1 MSVRHFLHCRDCKE
15 VFRPSPDDRAPS
27 FTVTSAGV
35 SAEQR
40 DDCIAF
46 LVRHARHAL
55 RTLRPTG
62 VVHADGG
69 LLADPMTVTYWEV
82 VDGDELRLVCGWR
95 ERLDDPRQYRVI
107 PGRLVADP
115 ATIAIPEDE
124 IRAELDRALYPG
136 VAAPRRLEAF
146 VERFRN
152 VVEALDPASLEII
165 YDVPSDATLAVAKLP
180 EAALTELLAGL
191 DQIFDAADAPRIAS
205 HLQGSTA
212 DHDAFSVLVRRP
224 VRVELDAVA

>member
-1 MSVRHFLHCRDCKE
+1 MSVRHFLHCRDCEE

-27 FTVTSAGV
+27 FTVTPAGII
-35 SAEQR
+35 AEQR
-40 DDCIAF
+40 DDCMAF

-62 VVHADGG
+62 SVHTEGG
-69 LLADPMTVTYWEV
+69 LLANPMTVTYWEV
-82 VDGDELRLVCGWR
+82 VDGDDVRLVCGWR
-95 ERLDDPRQYRVI
+95 ERLDEPRRYRVI
-107 PGRLVADP
+107 PGRLVAEP

-152 VVEALDPASLEII
+152 VVDALDPASLEII

-180 EAALTELLAGL
+180 EASLAALLTGL
-191 DQIFDAADAPRIAS
+191 DQIFDAGDAQRIAS
-205 HLQGSTA
+205 HVHSSAA

-224 VRVELDAVA
+224 VRVALAAVA

>member
-1 MSVRHFLHCRDCKE
+1 MSVRHFLHCRDCDE

-27 FTVTSAGV
+27 FTVTTAGV
-35 SAEQR
+35 VAEQR
-40 DDCIAF
+40 DDCMAF

-82 VDGDELRLVCGWR
+82 VDGDEVKLVCGWR
-95 ERLDDPRQYRVI
+95 QRLDDPRGYRVVT
-107 PGRLVADP
+107 GRLVAEP

-152 VVEALDPASLEII
+152 VVDALDPAALEII
-165 YDVPSDATLAVAKLP
+165 YDVPNDPTLAVAKLP
-180 EAALTELLAGL
+180 QPALTELLAGL
-191 DQIFDAADAPRIAS
+191 DRIFDAPDAQRIAS
-205 HLQGSTA
+205 HLRDGAA
-212 DHDAFSVLVRRP
+212 DHDSFSVLVRRP
-224 VRVELDAVA
+224 VRVALAAVA